1 MVLLATT
8 VLSVV
13 LGITAPVTLA
23 SSVSVETWQP
33 EIGDVFIVDTQTNQ
47 GYIVHRDGVFITFP
61 VVTGKRAFV
70 RYIGRTYKATTPEAA
85 WVVKSR
91 HTKGDRITFGVT
103 GSFLRLY
110 KNGDESTPY
119 GIHGHRYSERM
130 LSQEERF
137 ESMGCVIVSEEVLHI
152 LEDTYELN
160 SQTLTVVTSYGLIP
174 VNQDKM

>member
-1 MVLLATT
+1 M
-8 VLSVV
+8 LSVV

-33 EIGDVFIVDTQTNQ
+33 EIGDMFVVDTQANQ

-61 VVTGKRAFV
+61 VVTGKRAVV

-91 HTKGDRITFGVT
+91 HTKGDRTTFGVT

-110 KNGDESTPY
+110 RNGDESTPY

-137 ESMGCVIVSEEVLHI
+137 ESMGCVIVSEDVLNI
-152 LEDTYELN
+152 LEATYEFNHQSLIV
-160 SQTLTVVTSYGLIP
+160 LTSYGLIP
-174 VNQDKM
+174 VHEDKL